1 MDVEETPT
9 WWSMYGE
16 REGCCPELGAYR
28 NQCHGLALRIR
39 KVPCNSVT
47 RTAAART
54 TKGGTKVNTGGPES
68 SRLRH
73 LRKAKNEDEF

>member
-1 MDVEETPT
+1 MVREKDAVLNLGPT
-9 WWSMYGE
+9 EINAMAWPSESGKY
-16 REGCCPELGAYR
+16 A
-28 NQCHGLALRIR
+28 
-39 KVPCNSVT
+39 CNSVT